1 MELRPPRST
10 RTDTLFP
17 YTTLFR
23 SSYSVPLLPFIEWE
37 PTPEGNVRVLNDTAD
52 FYRFFDATAHVE
64 FLYACVQQ
72 TIEEDL
78 PREARLLEAFDSFN
92 EAVQQIV
99 AMPTGQLALLL
110 KFLEQHAG
118 RLRSDEH
125 TSELRRLRRYSYSVC
140 SSQITANT

>member
-78 PREARLLEAFDSFN
+78 PREARFLEAFDSFN

-99 AMPTGQLALLL
+99 DMPTGQVELLL
-110 KFLEQHAG
+110 KFLEQNEG
-118 RLRSDEH
+118 RLSQRARSREFEALTPEIGRAH
-125 TSELRRLRRYSYSVC
+125 V
-140 SSQITANT
+140 